1 MTHNKSIRQEVI
13 ELETY
18 KSNYIQKNYVEGKV
32 IIITGASSGFGKL
45 TAKRAAEMGGKIV
58 LAARSEEKL
67 KETVA
72 EIKAAGGEASYIVTD
87 VAKKDDVFAM
97 AKFAVDTYGRIDVLV
112 NNAGTM
118 PLAFFSEH
126 EQALDK
132 WEQCIDI
139 SIKGT
144 IFGIS
149 AVYDQMIKQGQGQVI
164 NVSSIYANFP
174 VAGAGVYQVAK
185 MGVQYLAESL
195 RSECQG
201 KIKVT
206 TIKPT
211 GFMKTNLSS
220 SVVDQMAM
228 MPAVAGPL
236 EILSNWVE
244 EAPLRPNFH
253 DINSMTYNDPDPQ
266 VLADNIIYA
275 INQPWGVS
283 IGDLTVRASG
293 ESFDGIDQIR
303 Y

>member
-126 EQALDK
+126 EQALAK

-244 EAPLRPNFH
+244 EAPLRPDFH

-293 ESFDGIDQIR
+293 ESFVI
-303 Y
+303 

>member
-1 MTHNKSIRQEVI
+1 M
-13 ELETY
+13 ETY

-164 NVSSIYANFP
+164 NVSSIYANFH

-244 EAPLRPNFH
+244 EAPLRPDFH

-293 ESFDGIDQIR
+293 ESFVI
-303 Y
+303 

>member
-1 MTHNKSIRQEVI
+1 M
-13 ELETY
+13 ETY

-228 MPAVAGPL
+228 MAAVAGPL

-244 EAPLRPNFH
+244 EAPLRPDFH

-293 ESFDGIDQIR
+293 ESFVI
-303 Y
+303 

>member
-1 MTHNKSIRQEVI
+1 M
-13 ELETY
+13 ETY

-244 EAPLRPNFH
+244 EAPLRPDFH

-293 ESFDGIDQIR
+293 ESFVP
-303 Y
+303 

>member
-1 MTHNKSIRQEVI
+1 M
-13 ELETY
+13 ETY

-112 NNAGTM
+112 NTAGTL

-244 EAPLRPNFH
+244 EAPLRPDFH

-293 ESFDGIDQIR
+293 ESFVI
-303 Y
+303 

>member
-1 MTHNKSIRQEVI
+1 M
-13 ELETY
+13 ETY

-149 AVYDQMIKQGQGQVI
+149 AVYDQMIKQGEGQVF

-244 EAPLRPNFH
+244 EAPLRPDFH

-293 ESFDGIDQIR
+293 ESFVI
-303 Y
+303 

>member
-1 MTHNKSIRQEVI
+1 M
-13 ELETY
+13 ETY

-244 EAPLRPNFH
+244 EAPLRPDFH

-266 VLADNIIYA
+266 VLADNIIYT

-293 ESFDGIDQIR
+293 ESFVI
-303 Y
+303 

>member
-87 VAKKDDVFAM
+87 VVKKDDVFAM

-244 EAPLRPNFH
+244 EAPLRPDFH

-293 ESFDGIDQIR
+293 ESFVI
-303 Y
+303 

>member
-1 MTHNKSIRQEVI
+1 M
-13 ELETY
+13 ETY

-132 WEQCIDI
+132 LEQCIDI

-244 EAPLRPNFH
+244 EAPLRPDFH

-293 ESFDGIDQIR
+293 ESFVI
-303 Y
+303 

>member
-1 MTHNKSIRQEVI
+1 M
-13 ELETY
+13 ETY

-144 IFGIS
+144 ILGIS

-244 EAPLRPNFH
+244 EAPLRPDFH

-293 ESFDGIDQIR
+293 ESFVI
-303 Y
+303 

>member
-1 MTHNKSIRQEVI
+1 M
-13 ELETY
+13 ETY

-244 EAPLRPNFH
+244 EAPLRPDFH

-293 ESFDGIDQIR
+293 ESFVV
-303 Y
+303 

>member
-1 MTHNKSIRQEVI
+1 M
-13 ELETY
+13 ETY

-118 PLAFFSEH
+118 PLAFFSEN

-244 EAPLRPNFH
+244 EAPLRPDFH

-293 ESFDGIDQIR
+293 ESFVI
-303 Y
+303 

>member
-1 MTHNKSIRQEVI
+1 M
-13 ELETY
+13 ETY

-206 TIKPT
+206 IIKPT

-244 EAPLRPNFH
+244 EAPLRPDFH

-293 ESFDGIDQIR
+293 ESFVI
-303 Y
+303 

>member
-1 MTHNKSIRQEVI
+1 M
-13 ELETY
+13 ETY

-45 TAKRAAEMGGKIV
+45 TAKRAAEMGGKIF

-244 EAPLRPNFH
+244 EAPLRPDFH

-293 ESFDGIDQIR
+293 ESFVI
-303 Y
+303 

>member
-1 MTHNKSIRQEVI
+1 M
-13 ELETY
+13 ETY

-244 EAPLRPNFH
+244 EAPLRPDFH

-266 VLADNIIYA
+266 VLADNVIYA

-293 ESFDGIDQIR
+293 ESFVI
-303 Y
+303 

>member
-1 MTHNKSIRQEVI
+1 M
-13 ELETY
+13 ETY

-220 SVVDQMAM
+220 SGVDQMAM

-244 EAPLRPNFH
+244 EAPLRPDFH

-293 ESFDGIDQIR
+293 ESFVI
-303 Y
+303 

>member
-220 SVVDQMAM
+220 SVVNQMAM

-244 EAPLRPNFH
+244 EAPLRPDFH

-293 ESFDGIDQIR
+293 ESFVI
-303 Y
+303 

>member
-72 EIKAAGGEASYIVTD
+72 EIKAAGGEARYIVTD

-244 EAPLRPNFH
+244 EAPLRPDFH

-293 ESFDGIDQIR
+293 ESFVI
-303 Y
+303 

>member
-1 MTHNKSIRQEVI
+1 M
-13 ELETY
+13 ETY

-244 EAPLRPNFH
+244 EAPLRPDFH
-253 DINSMTYNDPDPQ
+253 DINSMTYNDPEPQ

-293 ESFDGIDQIR
+293 ESFVI
-303 Y
+303 

>member
-1 MTHNKSIRQEVI
+1 M
-13 ELETY
+13 ETY

-72 EIKAAGGEASYIVTD
+72 EIKAVGGEASYIVTD

-244 EAPLRPNFH
+244 EAPLRPDFH

-293 ESFDGIDQIR
+293 ESFVI
-303 Y
+303 

>member
-1 MTHNKSIRQEVI
+1 M
-13 ELETY
+13 ETY

-220 SVVDQMAM
+220 SVVDQMAIL
-228 MPAVAGPL
+228 PSVAGPL
-236 EILSNWVE
+236 ELMTNWIE
-244 EAPLRPNFH
+244 EAPLRPDFH

-293 ESFDGIDQIR
+293 ESFVI
-303 Y
+303 

>member
-1 MTHNKSIRQEVI
+1 M
-13 ELETY
+13 ETY

-144 IFGIS
+144 IVGIS

-244 EAPLRPNFH
+244 EAPLRPDFH

-293 ESFDGIDQIR
+293 ESFVI
-303 Y
+303 

>member
-1 MTHNKSIRQEVI
+1 M
-13 ELETY
+13 ETY

-244 EAPLRPNFH
+244 EAPLRPDFH

-275 INQPWGVS
+275 INQPWGVR

-293 ESFDGIDQIR
+293 ESFVI
-303 Y
+303 

>member
-1 MTHNKSIRQEVI
+1 M
-13 ELETY
+13 ETF

-244 EAPLRPNFH
+244 EAPLRPDFH

-293 ESFDGIDQIR
+293 ESFVI
-303 Y
+303 

>member
-1 MTHNKSIRQEVI
+1 M
-13 ELETY
+13 ETY

-72 EIKAAGGEASYIVTD
+72 EIKAAVGEASYIVTD

-244 EAPLRPNFH
+244 EAPLRPDFH

-293 ESFDGIDQIR
+293 ESFVI
-303 Y
+303 

>member
-72 EIKAAGGEASYIVTD
+72 EIKAVGGEASYIVTD

-149 AVYDQMIKQGQGQVI
+149 AVYDQMIAQGQGQVI
-164 NVSSIYANFP
+164 NISSIYGNFP

-211 GFMKTNLSS
+211 GFMKTNLAS
-220 SVVDQMAM
+220 SVIDQMAIL
-228 MPAVAGPL
+228 PSVAGPL
-236 EILSNWVE
+236 ELMANWIE
-244 EAPLRPNFH
+244 EAPLRPDFH

-293 ESFDGIDQIR
+293 ESFVI
-303 Y
+303 

>member
-1 MTHNKSIRQEVI
+1 M
-13 ELETY
+13 ETY

-118 PLAFFSEH
+118 PLAFFSKH

-244 EAPLRPNFH
+244 EAPLRPDFH

-293 ESFDGIDQIR
+293 ESFVI
-303 Y
+303 

>member
-1 MTHNKSIRQEVI
+1 M
-13 ELETY
+13 ETY

-244 EAPLRPNFH
+244 EAPLRPDFH

-283 IGDLTVRASG
+283 IGDLPVRASG
-293 ESFDGIDQIR
+293 ESFVI
-303 Y
+303 

>member
-18 KSNYIQKNYVEGKV
+18 KSNYIQKNYVEGKA

-244 EAPLRPNFH
+244 EAPLRPDFH

-293 ESFDGIDQIR
+293 ESFVI
-303 Y
+303 

>member
-1 MTHNKSIRQEVI
+1 M
-13 ELETY
+13 ETY

-72 EIKAAGGEASYIVTD
+72 GIKAAGGEASYIVTD

-174 VAGAGVYQVAK
+174 VAGAGVYQIAK
-185 MGVQYLAESL
+185 MGVQYLAKSL

-211 GFMKTNLSS
+211 GFMKTTLSS
-220 SVVDQMAM
+220 SVVDQMSM
-228 MPAVAGPL
+228 MPAVEGPL

-244 EAPLRPNFH
+244 EAPLRPDFH

-293 ESFDGIDQIR
+293 ES
-303 Y
+303 

>member
-1 MTHNKSIRQEVI
+1 M
-13 ELETY
+13 ETY

-58 LAARSEEKL
+58 LAARSEETL

-244 EAPLRPNFH
+244 EAPLRPDFH

-293 ESFDGIDQIR
+293 ESFVI
-303 Y
+303 

>member
-1 MTHNKSIRQEVI
+1 MNWRHTRAITFRK
-13 ELETY
+13 TTC
-18 KSNYIQKNYVEGKV
+18 KV

-244 EAPLRPNFH
+244 EAPLRPDFH

-293 ESFDGIDQIR
+293 ESFVI
-303 Y
+303 

>member
-1 MTHNKSIRQEVI
+1 M
-13 ELETY
+13 ETY

-58 LAARSEEKL
+58 LAARSEENL

-244 EAPLRPNFH
+244 EAPLRPDFH

-293 ESFDGIDQIR
+293 ESFVI
-303 Y
+303 

>member
-1 MTHNKSIRQEVI
+1 M
-13 ELETY
+13 ETY

-206 TIKPT
+206 TI
-211 GFMKTNLSS
+211 NLSS

-244 EAPLRPNFH
+244 EAPLRPDFH

-293 ESFDGIDQIR
+293 ESFVI
-303 Y
+303 

>member
-18 KSNYIQKNYVEGKV
+18 KSNYIQKNYVECKV

-244 EAPLRPNFH
+244 EAPLRPDFH

-293 ESFDGIDQIR
+293 ESFVI
-303 Y
+303 